1 MRVLI
6 YYQPN
11 SNRDAFEGD
20 RLRKT
25 LKGECESMGIEWVD
39 SRYSK
44 PDIAHFVSDKDLG
57 LMRRMKAKGV
67 KTVVSAFY
75 CERDL
80 DARMLIADPKGQFF
94 LRPKAKK
101 MLNEAD
107 AVLVP
112 SIPLKKFCEKNGIK
126 SKIFVSHPSVNPDRF
141 VLSDIESVLF
151 LRYFGVSKERKFVL
165 ITGNFYETKKLRTL
179 LSLAKKMPKMRF
191 YFLGYAPR
199 YAELLVRHYKNK
211 APKNL
216 KISRVL
222 SDDVY
227 RSAMKHASAYLMLSK
242 LPDAAGMMEAFSAK
256 TPVIALGNQDL
267 NPLLINGVSGRIA
280 KKEDAL
286 LQFLEEIYE
295 GEGKETTHASFAI
308 AKKNSIERSGAFLQS
323 VYNLLLSEKKEAKSH
338 D

>member
-107 AVLVP
+107 IQDAVLKLRG
-112 SIPLKKFCEKNGIK
+112 IEALKDMADGRAT
-126 SKIFVSHPSVNPDRF
+126 KIYMPTD
-141 VLSDIESVLF
+141 LSD
-151 LRYFGVSKERKFVL
+151 L
-165 ITGNFYETKKLRTL
+165 IT
-179 LSLAKKMPKMRF
+179 SL
-191 YFLGYAPR
+191 G
-199 YAELLVRHYKNK
+199 V
-211 APKNL
+211 
-216 KISRVL
+216 
-222 SDDVY
+222 
-227 RSAMKHASAYLMLSK
+227 
-242 LPDAAGMMEAFSAK
+242 AGE
-256 TPVIALGNQDL
+256 ALGGTG
-267 NPLLINGVSGRIA
+267 GVG
-280 KKEDAL
+280 
-286 LQFLEEIYE
+286 
-295 GEGKETTHASFAI
+295 GT
-308 AKKNSIERSGAFLQS
+308 GATGFTG
-323 VYNLLLSEKKEAKSH
+323 A
-338 D
+338 